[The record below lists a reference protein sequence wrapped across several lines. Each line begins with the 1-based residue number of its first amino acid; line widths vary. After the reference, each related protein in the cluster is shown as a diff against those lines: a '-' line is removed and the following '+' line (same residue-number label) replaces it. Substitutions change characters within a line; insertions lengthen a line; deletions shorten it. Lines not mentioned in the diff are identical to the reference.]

1 LIYIEIANAVIFT
14 AKGLGA
20 QRRSLLSCV
29 NFSLEA
35 LETVGKHAY
44 RPQKG
49 LGSMVYTKVYN
60 AREGAVSLAGN
71 GKRKHNTMTFG
82 DFVRLPA
89 GNPAAVPNTVARQVR
104 ALSLAVLAPLALL
117 IAPQLVQAQAA
128 AANAA
133 ASEVAPPTVAAVPSP
148 TVSAAASGVPA
159 EAGTAVPPS
168 AGGPIAAPPTPS
180 SSDRFIVAP
189 GGYTPMKPTAGK
201 GMPVDGGYGFQT
213 QYSPTGQYA
222 RWFHDEILLKV
233 VFGVSIFVLILLG
246 WVVVRFNSRSNPVPS
261 KTSHNTML
269 EVAWTG
275 IPVLILAYISVY
287 SIDLLAEQFKAA
299 PANAL
304 TVKATGNQLYWSYTY
319 PDNGGIEVTSNILTP
334 EQDKASGQPLQLGAD
349 YRMVLP
355 AGEPIRLQTTGA
367 DVIHSFAVPSLW
379 FKLDAVPGRI
389 NEKTLFIKEP
399 GVYYGQC
406 SELCGVRHGYMP
418 IVVEALDRPHFN
430 AWVMSHKEGKIDGMP
445 PSAAG
450 GAPAAASAPA
460 APTPVATSPAPA
472 A

>member
-1 LIYIEIANAVIFT
+1 MFVGYF
-14 AKGLGA
+14 GL
-20 QRRSLLSCV
+20 
-29 NFSLEA
+29 
-35 LETVGKHAY
+35 
-44 RPQKG
+44 
-49 LGSMVYTKVYN
+49 LGQF
-60 AREGAVSLAGN
+60 
-71 GKRKHNTMTFG
+71 RKFI
-82 DFVRLPA
+82 DLRQLRL
-89 GNPAAVPNTVARQVR
+89 T
-104 ALSLAVLAPLALL
+104 LLAPVALL
-117 IAPQLVQAQAA
+117 AAPQAGQAQASSRGQVTPST
-128 AANAA
+128 AA
-133 ASEVAPPTVAAVPSP
+133 ASPSP
-148 TVSAAASGVPA
+148 TASAAASGVPA
-159 EAGTAVPPS
+159 EADTAVLAP
-168 AGGPIAAPPTPS
+168 GPIAAPATPS
-180 SSDRFIVAP
+180 AANRFTVAP
-189 GGYTPMKPTAGK
+189 GGYTPMKPTPGK

-222 RWFHDEILLKV
+222 RWFHDVILLKV
-233 VFGVSIFVLILLG
+233 IFGVTIFVAILLL
-246 WVVVRFNSRSNPVPS
+246 VVIVRFNSRANPVPS
-261 KTSHNTML
+261 KTSHNTLL

-287 SIDLLAEQFKAA
+287 SIDLLAQQFKAA

-304 TVKATGNQLYWSYTY
+304 TVKATGNQWYWTYTY

-334 EQDKASGQPLQLGAD
+334 AEDKAKGEPVQLGAD

-389 NEKTLFIKEP
+389 NEKTLFINEP

-430 AWVMSHKEGKIDGMP
+430 AWVMSHKEGKLDGMP
-445 PSAAG
+445 A
-450 GAPAAASAPA
+450 APAAAPALAAPAPA
-460 APTPVATSPAPA
+460 ASPAPVSTSPAPA

>member
-1 LIYIEIANAVIFT
+1 
-14 AKGLGA
+14 
-20 QRRSLLSCV
+20 
-29 NFSLEA
+29 
-35 LETVGKHAY
+35 
-44 RPQKG
+44 
-49 LGSMVYTKVYN
+49 
-60 AREGAVSLAGN
+60 
-71 GKRKHNTMTFG
+71 MTFG
-82 DFVRLPA
+82 DFVRAPL
-89 GNPAAVPNTVARQVR
+89 GNLTASGLRQL
-104 ALSLAVLAPLALL
+104 ALAILAPLALL
-117 IAPQLVQAQAA
+117 VTPQLVRAQASA
-128 AANAA
+128 GL
-133 ASEVAPPTVAAVPSP
+133 VAPPTAAASPSP
-148 TVSAAASGVPA
+148 TASAAASGVPA
-159 EAGTAVPPS
+159 EGGTAAITP
-168 AGGPIAAPPTPS
+168 GPIAAASGPAVAN
-180 SSDRFIVAP
+180 RFVVAP

-222 RWFHDEILLKV
+222 RWFHDVILLKV
-233 VFGVSIFVLILLG
+233 VFGVSIFVLILLV

-261 KTSHNTML
+261 KTSHNTLL

-304 TVKATGNQLYWSYTY
+304 TVKATGNQWYWTYTY

-334 EQDKASGQPLQLGAD
+334 EEDKARGEPQQLGAD

-389 NEKTLFIKEP
+389 NEKTLFINEP

-430 AWVMSHKEGKIDGMP
+430 AWVLSHKEGKLDGMP
-445 PSAAG
+445 A
-450 GAPAAASAPA
+450 APAADAAAPA
-460 APTPVATSPAPA
+460 PATSPAPVSTAPAPA

>member
-1 LIYIEIANAVIFT
+1 MLF
-14 AKGLGA
+14 LSA
-20 QRRSLLSCV
+20 QW
-29 NFSLEA
+29 
-35 LETVGKHAY
+35 
-44 RPQKG
+44 
-49 LGSMVYTKVYN
+49 
-60 AREGAVSLAGN
+60 
-71 GKRKHNTMTFG
+71 KRKHNTMKFGTFG
-82 DFVRLPA
+82 TFSDFPR
-89 GNPAAVPNTVARQVR
+89 VPVSSRPVFGQSVFSQVARQIKLLGF
-104 ALSLAVLAPLALL
+104 AAVASLALL
-117 IAPQLVQAQAA
+117 AGPQLVQAQAVTAKA
-128 AANAA
+128 ASA

-148 TVSAAASGVPA
+148 VASG
-159 EAGTAVPPS
+159 E
-168 AGGPIAAPPTPS
+168 PIAALAAPS
-180 SSDRFIVAP
+180 SSDRFAVAP
-189 GGYTPMKPTAGK
+189 GGYTPMKPTPGK
-201 GMPVDGGYGFQT
+201 GMPIDGGYGFQT

-222 RWFHDEILLKV
+222 RWFHDVILLKV
-233 VFGVSIFVLILLG
+233 VFGVSIFVLLLLV
-246 WVVVRFNSRSNPVPS
+246 WVVIRFNSRTNPVPS

-304 TVKATGNQLYWSYTY
+304 TVKATGNQWYWSYTY

-334 EQDKASGQPLQLGAD
+334 EQDKASGQPVQLGAD

-355 AGEPIRLQTTGA
+355 VGEPIRLQTTGA

-445 PSAAG
+445 A
-450 GAPAAASAPA
+450 APAAAAPA
-460 APTPVATSPAPA
+460 TGSTSGLTAPTPVATSPAPA